1 MFCSSQNQSDKQ
13 ELPRRDKCDSI
24 WFQFNMLVIVPDCC
38 GRVGWAYYFECE
50 WEIIVCRILL
60 HRCCL

>member
-38 GRVGWAYYFECE
+38 GRVG
-50 WEIIVCRILL
+50 
-60 HRCCL
+60 